1 MLLEEPILD
10 CLRVVRGS
18 GESSRILLARAFP
31 IGTVHRCPR
40 IQVTI
45 LLLILARKPSF
56 TLIQYRSY
64 PSGGSL
70 VLQKEEILMLTQ
82 PDV

>member
-1 MLLEEPILD
+1 MLLEEPILE

-45 LLLILARKPSF
+45 LLLIE
-56 TLIQYRSY
+56 YRSY

-82 PDV
+82 PHV